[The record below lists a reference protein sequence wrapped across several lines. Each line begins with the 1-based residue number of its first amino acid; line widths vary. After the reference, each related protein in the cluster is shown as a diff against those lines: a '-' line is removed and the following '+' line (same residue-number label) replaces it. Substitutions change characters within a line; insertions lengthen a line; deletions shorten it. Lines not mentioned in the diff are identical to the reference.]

1 MGRPSLPKD
10 QVRTER
16 VVAHLRRADLTVLE
30 RLARERGTQIGQVVR
45 EILERALAQRRK

>member
-16 VVAHLRRADLTVLE
+16 VVAHLRRADLAALK
-30 RLARERGTQIGQVVR
+30 RMARKRGIRIGHVVR
-45 EILERALAQRRK
+45 EILERALARRRK